1 MGHRTSDGTEQGTQ
15 IPRLSP
21 RGAQGPGSRDGSG
34 TSGWHPCWSGHVNSS
49 QVALGLRTSVPSCF
63 DVAPLASGQK
73 RVLPVPQLIPGP
85 DCGVILGPPRSAGD
99 RGLCG
104 HLPSVPTLY
113 SAPPPPDSHPHDT
126 WAPSPASIKGTA
138 PHLVLWQGRGPCTP
152 VLSIH
157 LWILW
162 THPPKH
168 MRKWHF
174 LPWPVGRGGC
184 VYSSLLSLLCSPGP
198 AWSVSGFP

>member
-1 MGHRTSDGTEQGTQ
+1 M
-15 IPRLSP
+15 
-21 RGAQGPGSRDGSG
+21 
-34 TSGWHPCWSGHVNSS
+34 
-49 QVALGLRTSVPSCF
+49 RTSVPSCF

-157 LWILW
+157 QWILW

-168 MRKWHF
+168 MRTWLF
-174 LPWPVGRGGC
+174 LPGPGGRGGAC
-184 VYSSLLSLLCSPGP
+184 LFLPPVLALFPRPCMVCLWLPLTSPCQSHTILSPAQGPSLEPPTCPPTLGALHMPAPAQLTLSLWCK
-198 AWSVSGFP
+198 FPLDTG